1 MIIDRFQKKAHVF
14 LGLVLLMDVFI
25 DHSVRAGESTL
36 EPVVRQIIPAVVRVT
51 GHMRAVGTNNPYR
64 KHGES
69 SGFLFDKKGLLFTV
83 YSTYVEPKTKTMCE
97 KFDIELYDGR
107 ILSAR
112 AFAVDP
118 VLNFAIL
125 EITEEG
131 SYAKLDIHGKP
142 TMNPGEEVW
151 AVAGKNSGNEPLSFS
166 GRIKA
171 KNKTSVYGDGFGD
184 LLIDTYMELPEYAYG
199 GPLMNKSGEVLG
211 INMSVTDQSAGSETK
226 SIEEHAIPVSAILP
240 ILKVLLANPTFEQRW
255 MGFSTRNLNI
265 KERALTRQ
273 LLKRRGGVSIDF
285 VWKDSPAARAGI
297 HPGDILV
304 GIDGGRVMTTTHF
317 KGLLFQMVNDTP
329 ELKIVRDGKVLH
341 KQIHV
346 VKRPPWAAL

>member
-1 MIIDRFQKKAHVF
+1 MGMLASN
-14 LGLVLLMDVFI
+14 
-25 DHSVRAGESTL
+25 SVRAGEFTL

-51 GHMRAVGTNNPYR
+51 GHMRVVGAENQYR

-69 SGFLFDKKGLLFTV
+69 SGFLFDRKGFLFTV
-83 YSTYVEPKTKTMCE
+83 YSTYVEPKTKILCE

-118 VLNFAIL
+118 VLDFAIL
-125 EITEEG
+125 KMAEEDN
-131 SYAKLDIHGKP
+131 YPKLDIYGE
-142 TMNPGEEVW
+142 TSMNPGEEVW
-151 AVAGKNSGNEPLSFS
+151 AVAGKTSETEPVSFS

-184 LLIDTYMELPEYAYG
+184 LLIDTYMKLPEYAYG
-199 GPLMNKSGEVLG
+199 GPLTNGSGEVLG
-211 INMSVTDQSAGSETK
+211 INMHVTDQNATEEGASS
-226 SIEEHAIPVSAILP
+226 EEHAIPVSAILP
-240 ILKVLLANPTFEQRW
+240 IFKVLLANPTFDQKW
-255 MGFSTRNLNI
+255 LGFHTRNLNI
-265 KERALTRQ
+265 KERALIRQ

-285 VWKDSPAARAGI
+285 VWKDSPAARTGI

-304 GIDGGRVMTTTHF
+304 GINGSRVMTTTHF
-317 KGLLFQMVNDTP
+317 KGLLFQMVNDTS
-329 ELKIVRDGKVLH
+329 ELKIVRNGRVLH
-341 KQIHV
+341 KQIQV